1 MKNLKRFSMA
11 LFAMFAMAS
20 CSSDDDSSS
29 PTPGGGGGGSVDPV
43 LNIVETAQ
51 ATPSLSILVE
61 AIIQADL
68 VAALSASGD
77 RTVFA
82 PTNDAFTA
90 FLQDKG
96 FAQLTDVP
104 NDVLTQIL
112 LNHVIDGTNIMA
124 ADLAD
129 ETGYASTLA
138 SGPENTN
145 LSIYWDGTNGV
156 ELNGASTVDLAD
168 VMASNGIIHVVDAV
182 IDLPTIATF
191 ATTNPALSTLV
202 EALAYADTGMPTVLP
217 SYLETVL
224 DPEAGP
230 LTVFAP
236 VNDAFGDLL
245 VDVGADELADVDTA
259 TVDAILTYHIVSN
272 TNVTS
277 GELMDGPVTT
287 IGGDITLDAT
297 ALTLTD
303 PNGGVSNIVG
313 SLVDIQGTNGVVHVI
328 DRVIRP

>member
-1 MKNLKRFSMA
+1 
-11 LFAMFAMAS
+11 MAS

-112 LNHVIDGTNIMA
+112 LNHVIDGANIMST
-124 ADLAD
+124 DLANA
-129 ETGYASTLA
+129 TGYASTLA

-156 ELNGASTVDLAD
+156 ELNGASTVALAD

-202 EALAYADTGMPTVLP
+202 DALAYADTGAPTVP
-217 SYLETVL
+217 YIETVS

-245 VDVGADELADVDTA
+245 VDVGANELADVDTA
-259 TVDAILTYHIVSN
+259 TVDAILTYHIVNN

>member
-1 MKNLKRFSMA
+1 MKKLKRFSMA
-11 LFAMFAMAS
+11 LFAMFAIAS
-20 CSSDDDSSS
+20 CSSDDDSTSS
-29 PTPGGGGGGSVDPV
+29 TPSGGGGSADPV

-51 ATPSLSILVE
+51 ATPSLSLLVE
-61 AIIQADL
+61 AVIQADL
-68 VAALSASGD
+68 VGALSASGD

-90 FLQDKG
+90 FLLDKG
-96 FAQLTDVP
+96 FAQLADVP
-104 NDVLTQIL
+104 NDVLAQIL
-112 LNHVIDGTNIMA
+112 LNHVIDGTNIMSS
-124 ADLAD
+124 DLSGT
-129 ETGYASTLA
+129 TGYTKTLA
-138 SGPENTN
+138 SGPEATN
-145 LSIYWDGTNGV
+145 LSIYWDGNNGV
-156 ELNGASTVDLAD
+156 ELNGASTVTLAD

-202 EALAYADTGMPTVLP
+202 DALAYADTGMPTVP
-217 SYLETVL
+217 YIETVS

-245 VDVGADELADVDTA
+245 VDVGANELADVATT
-259 TVDAILTYHIVSN
+259 TVDDILTYHIVN
-272 TNVTS
+272 NANVTS
-277 GELMDGPVTT
+277 GELEDGTVTT
-287 IGGDITLDAT
+287 IGGDITLDAA

-303 PNGGVSNIVG
+303 PNGGVSNIV
-313 SLVDIQGTNGVVHVI
+313 STLVDIQGTNGVVHVI

>member
-1 MKNLKRFSMA
+1 MKKLKRFSMA
-11 LFAMFAMAS
+11 LFAMFAIAS
-20 CSSDDDSSS
+20 CSSDDDSTSS
-29 PTPGGGGGGSVDPV
+29 TPSGGGSADPV

-51 ATPSLSILVE
+51 ATPSLSLLVE
-61 AIIQADL
+61 AVIQADL
-68 VAALSASGD
+68 VGALSASGD

-90 FLQDKG
+90 FLLDKG
-96 FAQLTDVP
+96 FTQLADVP
-104 NDVLTQIL
+104 NDVLAQIL
-112 LNHVIDGTNIMA
+112 LNHVIDGTNIMSS
-124 ADLAD
+124 DLSGT
-129 ETGYASTLA
+129 TGYTKTLA
-138 SGPENTN
+138 SGPEATN
-145 LSIYWDGTNGV
+145 LSIYWDGNNGV
-156 ELNGASTVDLAD
+156 ELNGASTVTLAD

-202 EALAYADTGMPTVLP
+202 DALAYADTGMPTVP
-217 SYLETVL
+217 YIETVS

-245 VDVGADELADVDTA
+245 VDVGANELADVATT
-259 TVDAILTYHIVSN
+259 TVDDILTYHIVN
-272 TNVTS
+272 NANVTS
-277 GELMDGPVTT
+277 GELEDGTVTT
-287 IGGDITLDAT
+287 IGGDITLDAA

-303 PNGGVSNIVG
+303 PNGGVSNIV
-313 SLVDIQGTNGVVHVI
+313 STLVDIQGTNGVVHVI

>member
-29 PTPGGGGGGSVDPV
+29 PTPGGGGSVDPV

-51 ATPSLSILVE
+51 ATPSLSLLVE
-61 AIIQADL
+61 AVIQADL
-68 VAALSASGD
+68 VDALSASGD

-82 PTNDAFTA
+82 PTNEAFTA
-90 FLQDKG
+90 FLLNKG
-96 FAQLTDVP
+96 FAQLADVP

-112 LNHVIDGTNIMA
+112 LNHVIDGTNIMST
-124 ADLAD
+124 DLANA
-129 ETGYASTLA
+129 TGYANTLA

-145 LSIYWDGTNGV
+145 LSIYWDGNNGV
-156 ELNGASTVDLAD
+156 ELNGASTVTTAD
-168 VMASNGIIHVVDAV
+168 VMASNGIIHIVDAV

-202 EALAYADTGMPTVLP
+202 DVLVYADTGMPTVP
-217 SYLETVL
+217 YIQTVS

-236 VNDAFGDLL
+236 VNDAFGILL
-245 VDVGADELADVDTA
+245 DDVGADELADVPTA
-259 TVDAILTYHIVSN
+259 TVDAILTYHIVN
-272 TNVTS
+272 NANVTS
-277 GELMDGPVTT
+277 GELMDGTVTT

-303 PNGGVSNIVG
+303 PNGGVSNIVVP
-313 SLVDIQGTNGVVHVI
+313 LVDIQGTNGVVHVI

>member
-1 MKNLKRFSMA
+1 MKKLKRFSMA
-11 LFAMFAMAS
+11 LFAMFAIAS
-20 CSSDDDSSS
+20 CSSDDDSTSS
-29 PTPGGGGGGSVDPV
+29 TPSGGGSADPV

-51 ATPSLSILVE
+51 ATPSLSLLVE
-61 AIIQADL
+61 AVIQADL
-68 VAALSASGD
+68 VGALSASGD

-90 FLQDKG
+90 FLLDKG
-96 FAQLTDVP
+96 FAQLADVP
-104 NDVLTQIL
+104 NDVLAQIL
-112 LNHVIDGTNIMA
+112 LNHVIDGTNIMSS
-124 ADLAD
+124 DLSGT
-129 ETGYASTLA
+129 TGYTKTLA
-138 SGPENTN
+138 SGPEATN
-145 LSIYWDGTNGV
+145 LSIYWDGNNGV
-156 ELNGASTVDLAD
+156 ELNGASTVTLAD

-202 EALAYADTGMPTVLP
+202 DALAYADTGMPTVP
-217 SYLETVL
+217 YIETVS

-245 VDVGADELADVDTA
+245 VDVGANELADVATT
-259 TVDAILTYHIVSN
+259 TVDDILTYHIVN
-272 TNVTS
+272 NANVTS
-277 GELMDGPVTT
+277 GELEDGTVTT
-287 IGGDITLDAT
+287 IGGDITLDAA

-303 PNGGVSNIVG
+303 PNGGVSNIV
-313 SLVDIQGTNGVVHVI
+313 STLVDIQGTNGVVHVI